1 VEDGRQVTGHIG
13 SGAQASRREGT
24 SVADTASGTSTQRG
38 GASTGGPSALRRD
51 GAPRRTRVVLR
62 KIGPWSILK
71 FSLLFYFCVML
82 VVLVAMYILYAVMD
96 ALGTLDSLVK
106 LLTEFSLVNK
116 GFQLHTAWIFER
128 LFVFGVLLVV
138 LWSIINVFAIFLYN
152 LISDVVGGI
161 EITLAEKR

>member
-1 VEDGRQVTGHIG
+1 
-13 SGAQASRREGT
+13 
-24 SVADTASGTSTQRG
+24 VAETASGTSTQRG
-38 GASTGGPSALRRD
+38 GAPTGRPPALRRD

-62 KIGPWSILK
+62 KVSPWSILK

-82 VVLVAMYILYAVMD
+82 VILVAMYILYAVMD

-128 LFVFGVLLVV
+128 LFVFGVLLVI

-161 EITLAEKR
+161 EVTLAEKR